1 MAQPAAED
9 LQLGFDSYTFP
20 LPHQETGMATTT
32 SLGAPTEAAAAL
44 LSEIPSRPVVTPG
57 EGPVAEPV
65 ETRHT
70 RC

>member
-1 MAQPAAED
+1 
-9 LQLGFDSYTFP
+9 
-20 LPHQETGMATTT
+20 MATTT